1 MSNKVKDI
9 DIRSWTC
16 YCFSGIINIENFDPN
31 NIKAD
36 EKSYTNVLIYFIEYV
51 TLKDSKY
58 VKIYGV
64 NPLLLIFRHGNGYFK
79 ETNGNKYLTLV
90 PFNESKEKM
99 KNCGS

>member
-1 MSNKVKDI
+1 M
-9 DIRSWTC
+9 
-16 YCFSGIINIENFDPN
+16 
-31 NIKAD
+31 
-36 EKSYTNVLIYFIEYV
+36 

-58 VKIYGV
+58 VKTYGV

-99 KNCGS
+99 KNCGL